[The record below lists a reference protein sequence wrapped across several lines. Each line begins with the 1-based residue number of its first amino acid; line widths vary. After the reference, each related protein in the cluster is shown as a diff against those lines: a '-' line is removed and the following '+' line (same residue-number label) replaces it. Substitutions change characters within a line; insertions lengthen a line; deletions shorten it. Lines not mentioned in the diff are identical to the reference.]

1 MDVWQQQRSVQ
12 WPWRSVAV
20 VGLAVLGLGGLMGWR
35 LWQQQLAQE
44 QAAQM
49 ALSAPAITTVTALG
63 RLEPEGEVITLS
75 APTATQESRLDQ
87 LLIAAG
93 DVVEAGQV
101 IAVLDS
107 AGPRSA
113 ALLQVQEQVAIAQAQ
128 LAQVQAGA
136 QTGAIQAQQAEIAR
150 LEADLVGQE
159 NTQRAAIARLSAEA
173 DNARLDYQRY
183 ESLHRAG
190 AISVAERDARQ
201 LTYTTAQRQ
210 RQEAEAALARTQ
222 ATVQQQITQ
231 ARANLDRLSEVRP
244 VDVSAA
250 QAQVQAALA
259 GMSRAEADL
268 DQTQVRSPRAGQIL
282 EIHTQPGETIGPQG
296 IATLGQ
302 TQQMM
307 AVAEIYQNDIA
318 QVQPGQRATL
328 ISAALAEPLQGTVER
343 LGLQVGQQRVV
354 DEDPAANLDA
364 RVVEAYLRL
373 DATSSQRVAGLTNL
387 QVTVT
392 IETGN

>member
-1 MDVWQQQRSVQ
+1 MDVWQQRSVR

-20 VGLAVLGLGGLMGWR
+20 VGLVVLGLGGLMGWR
-35 LWQQQLAQE
+35 LWRQQLAQE

-49 ALSAPAITTVTALG
+49 ALLAPAITTVTALG

-87 LLIAAG
+87 LRVAVG

-107 AGPRSA
+107 FGPRSA
-113 ALLQVQEQVAIAQAQ
+113 ALAQAREQVAIAQAQ

-136 QTGAIQAQQAEIAR
+136 QTGTLQAQQAEIAR

-159 NTQRAAIARLSAEA
+159 NTQRATIARLRAEVE
-173 DNARLDYQRY
+173 NARLDYDRY
-183 ESLHRAG
+183 ESLYQSG
-190 AISVAERDARQ
+190 AIALAERDARQ
-201 LTYTTAQRQ
+201 LTYTSAQRQ
-210 RQEAEAALARTQ
+210 LQEAEAALVRTQ

-244 VDVSAA
+244 VDVNAA
-250 QAQVQAALA
+250 QAQVQAAGA
-259 GMSRAEADL
+259 GVARAEADL
-268 DQTQVRSPRAGQIL
+268 AQTQVTSPRAGQIL
-282 EIHTQPGETIGPQG
+282 EIHTQPGETIGPDG

-307 AVAEIYQNDIA
+307 AVAEVYQNDIA
-318 QVQPGQRATL
+318 KIQPGQRATL
-328 ISAALAEPLQGTVER
+328 TSAALTEPLQGTVER

-364 RVVEAYLRL
+364 RVVEVDVRL
-373 DATSSQRVAGLTNL
+373 DAASSQRVAGLTNL

-392 IETGN
+392 IETGE

>member
-1 MDVWQQQRSVQ
+1 MDVWQQRSVR

-20 VGLAVLGLGGLMGWR
+20 VGLVVLGLGGLMGWR
-35 LWQQQLAQE
+35 LWRQQLAPE

-87 LLIAAG
+87 LRVAVG

-107 AGPRSA
+107 FGPRSA
-113 ALLQVQEQVAIAQAQ
+113 ALAQAREQVAIAQAQ

-136 QTGAIQAQQAEIAR
+136 QTGTLQAQQAEIAR

-159 NTQRAAIARLSAEA
+159 NTQRATIARLRAEVE
-173 DNARLDYQRY
+173 NARLDYDRY
-183 ESLHRAG
+183 ESLYQSG
-190 AISVAERDARQ
+190 AIALAERDARQ
-201 LTYTTAQRQ
+201 LTYTSAQRQ
-210 RQEAEAALARTQ
+210 LQEAEAALVRTQ

-244 VDVSAA
+244 VDVNAA
-250 QAQVQAALA
+250 QAQVQAAGA
-259 GMSRAEADL
+259 GVARAEADL
-268 DQTQVRSPRAGQIL
+268 AQTQVTSPRAGQIL
-282 EIHTQPGETIGPQG
+282 EIHTQPGETIGPDG

-307 AVAEIYQNDIA
+307 AVAEVYQNDIA
-318 QVQPGQRATL
+318 KIQPGQRATL
-328 ISAALAEPLQGTVER
+328 TSAALTEPLQGTVER

-364 RVVEAYLRL
+364 RVVEVDVRL
-373 DATSSQRVAGLTNL
+373 DAASSQRVAGLTNL

-392 IETGN
+392 IETGE